1 MSTNS
6 TEPQGGSLFLIWM
19 VLLVLFYL
27 TAGYLA
33 SSTLYNDRIESEARH
48 LERIDPAKTEKGKTA
63 PDYQRLNGEESHSE
77 QVKVGIYVDRIET
90 ISTKETLWTVDFY
103 LWFTWQGDKIKPG
116 DSFFVVDGEVLSK
129 ELVRS
134 SSANDKHYELY
145 RVAARITKAFNI
157 TRYPLDNHQLT
168 IRIEESNQQWEQLQ
182 YQPDVE
188 GTAYSSRVKV
198 PGYIIHSADLVN
210 KPHAYKSSRG
220 DPNSPLAHKA
230 VYSQL
235 TYALAIKR
243 PDWGLYFK
251 MFQGLFAAVA
261 IALLAFLLA
270 PASGDRIG
278 LGVGAFFAA
287 VANSYINLAE
297 LPGVGRVTL
306 TDMVNGIGMV
316 TILLTV
322 FATIISSHLA
332 ESKGRVKTARA
343 FDRFSLVVFLLGF
356 ILVNMAIAI
365 SAAL

>member
-1 MSTNS
+1 MKRV
-6 TEPQGGSLFLIWM
+6 EEGGKSFFIIWVVLIAI
-19 VLLVLFYL
+19 FYL
-27 TAGYLA
+27 TVGYLA
-33 SSTLYNDRIESEARH
+33 SSDLYTDKIESEARH
-48 LERIDPAKTEKGKTA
+48 QERIDPNKTEKGKTA
-63 PDYQRLNGEESHSE
+63 PDYRRLNGEQNNSDR
-77 QVKVGIYVDRIET
+77 VKVGIYVDRIET

-103 LWFTWQGDKIKPG
+103 LWFDWKGSDIRPG
-116 DSFFVVDGEVLSK
+116 ETFHVVDGEVLSK
-129 ELVRS
+129 VLVRS
-134 SSANDKHYELY
+134 SSNGDNHYALY

-168 IRIEESNQQWEQLQ
+168 IRIEENNLQWGQLQ
-182 YQPDVE
+182 YLPDVE
-188 GTAYSSRVKV
+188 GTTYSSRVSV
-198 PGYIIHSADLVN
+198 PGYTVYRSDLVN

-220 DPNSPLAHKA
+220 DPLSPAAHKT

-261 IALLAFLLA
+261 IAFLAFLLA
-270 PASGDRIG
+270 PTAGDRVG

-306 TDMVNGIGMV
+306 TDMVNGVGMV

-322 FATIISSHLA
+322 FGTIISSHLA
-332 ESKGRVKTARA
+332 EAKGKLKTARA
-343 FDRFSLVVFLLGF
+343 FDRISLVVFAVGF
-356 ILVNMAIAI
+356 IAVNVVIAL

>member
-6 TEPQGGSLFLIWM
+6 TEERAGALFLIWV
-19 VLLVLFYL
+19 VLLLLFYL
-27 TAGYLA
+27 AVGYLA
-33 SSTLYNDRIESEARH
+33 SSALYNDRVESEARH
-48 LERIDPAKTEKGKTA
+48 LERIDPVKTERGKTE
-63 PDYQRLNGEESHSE
+63 PDYQRLNGEGNNSE
-77 QVKVGIYVDRIET
+77 QVQVGVYVDRIET

-103 LWFTWQGDKIKPG
+103 LWFNWKGDNIRPG

-129 ELVRS
+129 ELIRS
-134 SSANDKHYELY
+134 SSDGENHYELY
-145 RVAARITKAFNI
+145 QVAARITKAFNI

-168 IRIEESNQQWEQLQ
+168 IRIEENNLQWEQLQ
-182 YQPDVE
+182 YLPDVA
-188 GTAYSSRVKV
+188 GTTYSSRVNI
-198 PGYIIHSADLVN
+198 PGYVIYSADLVN

-220 DPNSPLAHKA
+220 DPLSPTAHKT
-230 VYSQL
+230 VYTQL

-297 LPGVGRVTL
+297 LPGIGRATL

-322 FATIISSHLA
+322 FASIISSHLA
-332 ESKGRVKTARA
+332 ETNGKIKTARA
-343 FDRFSLVVFLLGF
+343 FDRISLVVFSVSF
-356 ILVNMAIAI
+356 ITVNVAIAI

>member
-1 MSTNS
+1 MNRAEEGSR
-6 TEPQGGSLFLIWM
+6 SLFVVWIA
-19 VLLVLFYL
+19 LLAVIYL
-27 TAGYLA
+27 VAGYLA
-33 SSTLYNDRIESEARH
+33 SVDLYLDKLESEERH
-48 LERIDPAKTEKGKTA
+48 QERIDPNRTEAGKTA
-63 PDYQRLNGEESHSE
+63 PDYQRLNGEQNSSE

-103 LWFTWQGDKIKPG
+103 LWFDWMGNDIKPG
-116 DSFFVVDGEVLSK
+116 ETFHVVDGEVLSK

-134 SSANDKHYELY
+134 SSEGDNHYELY

-168 IRIEESNQQWEQLQ
+168 IRIEENNLQWEQLQ
-182 YQPDVE
+182 YIPDIE
-188 GTAYSSRVKV
+188 ESTYSSRVSV
-198 PGYIIHSADLVN
+198 PGYMVDSADLVN

-220 DPNSPLAHKA
+220 DPLSPAAHKT
-230 VYSQL
+230 VYTQL

-261 IALLAFLLA
+261 IAFLAFLLA

-322 FATIISSHLA
+322 FGSIISSHLA
-332 ESKGRVKTARA
+332 EAKGKVKTARA
-343 FDRFSLVVFLLGF
+343 FDRISLVVFVVAF
-356 ILVNMAIAI
+356 VAVNVAIAI
-365 SAAL
+365 SATL